1 MVDIRRVAEDA
12 LSNMQSLTTPVGL
25 ALKTSASTLQPV
37 QNLVDSWTPLLNK
50 IKMFCDLMDGIAEV
64 RHGHIRSKGRLLTY
78 EICQVHPYAKMVWSI
93 ISIPQKVRVSST
105 LMTRLAMLTNV
116 VVLSLS

>member
-64 RHGHIRSKGRLLTY
+64 CRGYTHSDGGLLT
-78 EICQVHPYAKMVWSI
+78 
-93 ISIPQKVRVSST
+93 
-105 LMTRLAMLTNV
+105 
-116 VVLSLS
+116 